1 MANFT
6 AYSAFNLGDL
16 DLNTLITNGNGS
28 AFDGALPRT
37 LGGTTYADIVGYQY
51 LGAGYRTA
59 YFAGSGFA
67 ITAQGVPTAGT
78 VTALGEFN
86 GKLGDFSAP
95 HFVLQGISVSLT
107 ALASAA
113 FTTGTADDMA
123 LVRTMFAK
131 ADVITL
137 SDGDDVMSGF
147 GGADRIYGGNGDD
160 WLYGGAGNDKLFGGT
175 GQNYLDGGT
184 GNDLLDG
191 GPGGADIAGYYDAT
205 KAVHVDLALT
215 GAQDTIGAGKD
226 RLVHIEGIDGS
237 KFADILSGD
246 KNNNLLFGEGGVD
259 TLDGRAGNDYL
270 FGGHGHDVLTGGKG
284 SDIFVFQG
292 WENDTYI
299 PLTSADSDVITDF
312 SHAQHDLIALSHL
325 DFSHFAE
332 TPGLPVSATEFY
344 AATTD
349 TAHAAT
355 DRLIYNT
362 KTGALWYDADGNG
375 AGAAI
380 LIATLGTTTHPT
392 LTASDIYI
400 YA

>member
-1 MANFT
+1 MATFT
-6 AYSAFNLGDL
+6 AYSAFNLDNL
-16 DLNTLITNGNGS
+16 DLHTLISDGTGS
-28 AFDGALPRT
+28 AFDGALSRV
-37 LGGTTYADIVGYQY
+37 LGTTTYADIVGYQY
-51 LGAGYRTA
+51 LGATTKTV

-67 ITAQGVPTAGT
+67 ITPQGIPTAGT
-78 VTALGEFN
+78 VAALGSFD
-86 GKLGDFSAP
+86 GKLGDFATP
-95 HFVLQGISVSLT
+95 HFLLQGISVSLT
-107 ALASAA
+107 AIASAA
-113 FTTGTADDMA
+113 FTTSTTDDMA
-123 LVRTMFAK
+123 LVKSMFAK

-147 GGADRIYGGNGDD
+147 GGNDRIYGGNGDD
-160 WLYGGAGNDKLFGGT
+160 WLYGGAGNDKLYGGT
-175 GQNYLDGGT
+175 GQNVLDGGA

-191 GPGGADIAGYYDAT
+191 GPGGADFARYYDAT
-205 KAVHVDLALT
+205 KGVHVDLSLT

-226 RLVHIEGIDGS
+226 KLVHIEGIDGS
-237 KFADILSGD
+237 KFGDVLSGN
-246 KNNNLLFGEGGVD
+246 KENNFLFGEGGND
-259 TLDGRAGNDYL
+259 TLDGRGGNDFL
-270 FGGHGHDVLTGGKG
+270 FGGHGHDVLTGGNG
-284 SDIFVFQG
+284 NDIFVFQG
-292 WENDTYI
+292 WEDNTYI

-332 TPGLPVSATEFY
+332 TPGLPVSATEFF
-344 AATTD
+344 ATTTD

-392 LTASDIYI
+392 LTAADIYI